1 MTIQE
6 ALSLLDHLNPL
17 VLFLLFYVENGLIA
31 IVGITI
37 GFWVDGNFKTMLGKI
52 SKTEVLWTL
61 STVFFNS
68 IVTLAGYELFKHQV
82 VIFDFELRPLNAII
96 DFILLVASMDLLM
109 YLFHLVIHRI
119 SFVYKYHDLHHHYD
133 KPTPISLFVLH
144 PVEVLGFGILW
155 LILIS
160 TLSFSFV
167 ATIIYLIFNVV
178 MGLIGHL
185 EKEFIPDVIKHNKYL
200 KWFATTSFHRD
211 HHTDEGCNYGFY
223 TSIWDRLFG
232 TWQQKEI

>member
-1 MTIQE
+1 MTVQE
-6 ALSLLDHLNPL
+6 TLSLLDESNPL
-17 VLFLLFYVENGLIA
+17 SLFFLFYVENGLIA
-31 IVGITI
+31 MIGITI
-37 GFWVDGNFKTMLGKI
+37 GFCVDGTIGDMFKKI
-52 SKTEVLWTL
+52 SRTEVLWTL

-68 IVTLAGYELFKHQV
+68 IVTLTGYELFKHHI
-82 VIFDFELRPLNAII
+82 VIFDFELRPLNMLI
-96 DFILLVASMDLLM
+96 DFIVLVASMDLLM

-167 ATIIYLIFNVV
+167 ATLIYLIFNVV

-185 EKEFIPDVIKHNKYL
+185 ENEFVPALIKHNKYL
-200 KWFATTSFHRD
+200 KWLATTSFHRD
-211 HHTDEGCNYGFY
+211 HHADEDCNYGFY

-232 TWQQKEI
+232 TWQQNET